1 MLVALAIR
9 DLVVIDRLDLRLD
22 EGLTVLTGET
32 GAGKSILLD
41 ALGLTLGM
49 RAEGSIVR
57 RGAERASATAEFAV
71 PASHPIRTLLAE
83 RGMAIEDSLVLR
95 RVVGAD
101 GRSRAFAN
109 DEPVSVGF
117 LRDVGALLVEIESQS
132 EAHGL
137 LDAATHRALL
147 DAFAGNTALVA
158 KTHESHGAWREAA
171 EVEARARA
179 AAEMARTEEELLRHT
194 ERELSDF
201 APKDGE
207 EPKLADE
214 RAFLMGASRLAETV
228 AATRAEI
235 GQGRGVAGALNAAHR
250 MLARQASAG
259 GERLTPALKALE
271 AAAIEATEA
280 ETALDAL
287 ARDLDPDPDP
297 RRLETIEERLFGLRD
312 LARKHNVPPD
322 RLPALLEDIRDKLA
336 ALDQSADATKALAA
350 ATKAARDIFLAAAKA
365 LGATRKKAAAELDLA
380 VTRELKPLKLDR
392 AIFRTHLDVLAED
405 DAGPDGLERV
415 AFEIAT
421 IPGVEPGALAK
432 VASGGELSRIML
444 ALKVTLAAT
453 GDATTLVFDEVDA
466 GVGGATA
473 AAVGERLAKLAR
485 KRQVIV
491 VTHSPQVAAR
501 GDCHLRV
508 EKRLAGEGATAQVRT
523 LEPAHRREEIAR
535 MLAGARI
542 TDEARAAADRLLAGT
557 A

>member
-41 ALGLTLGM
+41 ALGLTLGA
-49 RAEGSIVR
+49 RAEGAIVR
-57 RGAERASATAEFAV
+57 RGAERASATAEFSL
-71 PASHPIRTLLAE
+71 PADHPARALLAE
-83 RGMAIEDSLVLR
+83 RGMEVDDSLVLR

-109 DEPVSVGF
+109 DEPVSVGL
-117 LRDVGALLVEIESQS
+117 LREIGSVLVEIESQS

-137 LDAATHRALL
+137 LDPATHRALL
-147 DAFAGNTALVA
+147 DAFAGNAALTLKVR
-158 KTHESHGAWREAA
+158 ESYSAWRAAA
-171 EVEARARA
+171 EVEASARTAADKARA
-179 AAEMARTEEELLRHT
+179 EESLLRHV
-194 ERELSDF
+194 EAELAAFD
-201 APKDGE
+201 PKEGE

-214 RAFLMGASRLAETV
+214 RAFLMGASRLAESV
-228 AATRAEI
+228 ASARAEI
-235 GQGRGVAGALNAAHR
+235 GQGRGVAGALNTAHR
-250 MLARQASAG
+250 MLARQAAAAG
-259 GERLTPALKALE
+259 GRLDPALKALE
-271 AAAIEATEA
+271 AAAIEAGEA
-280 ETALDAL
+280 EAALDTL
-287 ARDLDPDPDP
+287 ARDLDPDP
-297 RRLETIEERLFGLRD
+297 RRLEAIEERLFGLRD
-312 LARKHNVPPD
+312 LARKHGVQPD
-322 RLPALLEDIRDKLA
+322 RLPALLDEIRDKLA
-336 ALDQSADATKALAA
+336 ALDQGADAGKALAA
-350 ATKAARDIFLAAAKA
+350 KTGAARAAFVAAAKA
-365 LGATRKKAAAELDLA
+365 LGAARKKAAQELDA
-380 VTRELKPLKLDR
+380 IVMRELKPLKLDK
-392 AIFRTHLDVLAED
+392 AVFRTRLDLLDEV
-405 DAGPDGLERV
+405 DAGPDGLERIV
-415 AFEIAT
+415 FEIAT
-421 IPGVEPGALAK
+421 IPGAAPAALAK

-444 ALKVTLAAT
+444 ALKVALAAT

-473 AAVGERLAKLAR
+473 AAIGERLAKLAR

-542 TDEARAAADRLLAGT
+542 TDEARAAADRLLAGSV
-557 A
+557 

>member
-9 DLVVIDRLDLRLD
+9 DLVVIDRLDLRLGA
-22 EGLTVLTGET
+22 GLTVLTGET

-49 RAEGSIVR
+49 RAEGSVVR
-57 RGAERASATAEFAV
+57 RGAERASATAEFTL

-83 RGMAIEDSLVLR
+83 RGMTIEDSLVLR
-95 RVVGAD
+95 RVVGSD

-109 DEPVSVGF
+109 DEPVSIGL
-117 LRDVGALLVEIESQS
+117 LRDIGAVLVEIESQS

-137 LDAATHRALL
+137 LDSATHRALL
-147 DAFAGNTALVA
+147 DAFAGNAALVV
-158 KTHESHGAWREAA
+158 KTREGHGAWREAA
-171 EVEARARA
+171 EIEARARA
-179 AAEMARTEEELLRHT
+179 AAEMARTEEDLLRHT

-201 APKDGE
+201 APRNGE

-214 RAFLMGASRLAETV
+214 RAFLMGASRLAEAV

-235 GQGRGVAGALNAAHR
+235 GQGRGVAGTLNAAHR

-287 ARDLDPDPDP
+287 ARDLDPDP
-297 RRLETIEERLFGLRD
+297 RRLEAIEERLFGLRD

-322 RLPALLEDIRDKLA
+322 RLPALLNDIRGKLA
-336 ALDQSADATKALAA
+336 TLDQSADATKALAA
-350 ATKAARDIFLAAAKA
+350 ATKAARDAFLAAAKA

-392 AIFRTHLDVLAED
+392 AIFRTRLDVLAED
-405 DAGPDGLERV
+405 DAGPDGLERI

-421 IPGVEPGALAK
+421 IPGTEPGALAK

-444 ALKVTLAAT
+444 ALKVTLAST

>member
-9 DLVVIDRLDLRLD
+9 DLVVIDRLDLRLGA
-22 EGLTVLTGET
+22 GLTVLTGET

-49 RAEGSIVR
+49 RAEGSVVR
-57 RGAERASATAEFAV
+57 RGAERASATAEFTL

-83 RGMAIEDSLVLR
+83 RGMTIEDSLVLR
-95 RVVGAD
+95 RVVGSD

-109 DEPVSVGF
+109 DEPVSIGL
-117 LRDVGALLVEIESQS
+117 LRDIGAVLVEIESQS

-137 LDAATHRALL
+137 LDSATHRALL
-147 DAFAGNTALVA
+147 DAFAGNAALVV
-158 KTHESHGAWREAA
+158 KTRESHGAWREAA
-171 EVEARARA
+171 EIEARARA
-179 AAEMARTEEELLRHT
+179 TAEMARTEEDLLRHT

-201 APKDGE
+201 APRNGE

-214 RAFLMGASRLAETV
+214 RAFLMGASRLAEAV

-235 GQGRGVAGALNAAHR
+235 GQGRGVAGTLNAAHR

-287 ARDLDPDPDP
+287 ARDLDPDP
-297 RRLETIEERLFGLRD
+297 RRLEAIEERLFGLRD

-322 RLPALLEDIRDKLA
+322 RLPALLNDIRGKLA
-336 ALDQSADATKALAA
+336 TLDQSADATKALAA
-350 ATKAARDIFLAAAKA
+350 ATKAARDAFLAAAKA

-392 AIFRTHLDVLAED
+392 AIFRTRLDVLAED
-405 DAGPDGLERV
+405 DAGPDGLERI

-421 IPGVEPGALAK
+421 IPGTEPGALAK

-444 ALKVTLAAT
+444 ALKVTLAST

>member
-9 DLVVIDRLDLRLD
+9 DLVVIDRLDLRLGA
-22 EGLTVLTGET
+22 GLTVLTGET

-49 RAEGSIVR
+49 RAEGSVVR
-57 RGAERASATAEFAV
+57 RGAERASATAEFTL

-83 RGMAIEDSLVLR
+83 RGMTIEDSLVLR
-95 RVVGAD
+95 RVVGSD

-109 DEPVSVGF
+109 DEPVSIGL
-117 LRDVGALLVEIESQS
+117 LRDIGAVLVEIESQS

-137 LDAATHRALL
+137 LDSATHRALL
-147 DAFAGNTALVA
+147 DAFAGNAALVV
-158 KTHESHGAWREAA
+158 KTRESHGAWREAA
-171 EVEARARA
+171 EIEARARA
-179 AAEMARTEEELLRHT
+179 TAEMARTEEDLLRHT

-201 APKDGE
+201 APRNGE

-214 RAFLMGASRLAETV
+214 RAFLMGASRLAEAV

-235 GQGRGVAGALNAAHR
+235 GQGRGVAGTLNAAHR

-287 ARDLDPDPDP
+287 ARDLDPDP
-297 RRLETIEERLFGLRD
+297 RRLEAIEERLFGLRD

-322 RLPALLEDIRDKLA
+322 RLPALLNDIRGKLA
-336 ALDQSADATKALAA
+336 TLDQSADATKALAA
-350 ATKAARDIFLAAAKA
+350 ATKAARDAFLAAAKA

-392 AIFRTHLDVLAED
+392 AIFRTRLDVLAED
-405 DAGPDGLERV
+405 DAGPDGLERI

-421 IPGVEPGALAK
+421 IPGTEPGALAK

-444 ALKVTLAAT
+444 ALKVTLAST

-508 EKRLAGEGATAQVRT
+508 EKRLAGEGATAQVRA

>member
-9 DLVVIDRLDLRLD
+9 DLVVIDRLDLRLGA
-22 EGLTVLTGET
+22 GLTVLTGET

-49 RAEGSIVR
+49 RAEGSVVR
-57 RGAERASATAEFAV
+57 RGAERASATAEFTL

-83 RGMAIEDSLVLR
+83 RGMTIEDSLVLR
-95 RVVGAD
+95 RVVGSD

-109 DEPVSVGF
+109 DEPVSIGL
-117 LRDVGALLVEIESQS
+117 LRDIGAVLVEIESQS

-137 LDAATHRALL
+137 LDSATHRALL
-147 DAFAGNTALVA
+147 DAFAGNAALVV
-158 KTHESHGAWREAA
+158 KTRESHGAWREAA
-171 EVEARARA
+171 EIEARARA
-179 AAEMARTEEELLRHT
+179 TAEMARTEEDLLRHT

-201 APKDGE
+201 APRNGE

-214 RAFLMGASRLAETV
+214 RAFLMGASRLAEAV

-235 GQGRGVAGALNAAHR
+235 GQGRGVAGTLNAAHR

-287 ARDLDPDPDP
+287 ARDLDPDP
-297 RRLETIEERLFGLRD
+297 RGLEAIEERLFGLRD

-322 RLPALLEDIRDKLA
+322 RLPALLNDIRGKLA
-336 ALDQSADATKALAA
+336 TLDQSADATKALAA
-350 ATKAARDIFLAAAKA
+350 ATKAARDAFLAAAKA

-392 AIFRTHLDVLAED
+392 AIFRTRLDVLAED
-405 DAGPDGLERV
+405 DAGPDGLERI

-421 IPGVEPGALAK
+421 IPGTEPGALAK

-444 ALKVTLAAT
+444 ALKVTLAST

-508 EKRLAGEGATAQVRT
+508 EKRLAGEGATAQVRA

>member
-9 DLVVIDRLDLRLD
+9 DLVVIDRLDLRLGA
-22 EGLTVLTGET
+22 GLTVLTGET

-49 RAEGSIVR
+49 RAEGSVVR
-57 RGAERASATAEFAV
+57 RGAERASATAEFTL

-83 RGMAIEDSLVLR
+83 RGMTIEDSLVLR
-95 RVVGAD
+95 RVVGSD

-109 DEPVSVGF
+109 DEPVSIGL
-117 LRDVGALLVEIESQS
+117 LRDIGAVLVEIESQS

-137 LDAATHRALL
+137 LDSATHRALL
-147 DAFAGNTALVA
+147 DAFAGNAALVV
-158 KTHESHGAWREAA
+158 KTRESHGAWREAA
-171 EVEARARA
+171 EIEARARA
-179 AAEMARTEEELLRHT
+179 TAEMARTEEDLLRHT

-201 APKDGE
+201 APRNGE

-214 RAFLMGASRLAETV
+214 RAFLMGASRLAEAV

-235 GQGRGVAGALNAAHR
+235 GQGRGVAGTLNAAHR

-287 ARDLDPDPDP
+287 ARDLDPDP
-297 RRLETIEERLFGLRD
+297 RRLEAIEERLFGLRD

-322 RLPALLEDIRDKLA
+322 RLPALLNDIRGKLA
-336 ALDQSADATKALAA
+336 TLDQSADATKALAA
-350 ATKAARDIFLAAAKA
+350 ATKAARDAFLAAAKA
-365 LGATRKKAAAELDLA
+365 LGATRKKAAAELDLT

-392 AIFRTHLDVLAED
+392 AIFRTRLDVLAED
-405 DAGPDGLERV
+405 DAGPDGLERI

-421 IPGVEPGALAK
+421 IPGTEPGALAK

-444 ALKVTLAAT
+444 ALKVTLAST

>member
-9 DLVVIDRLDLRLD
+9 DLVVIDRLDLRLVA
-22 EGLTVLTGET
+22 GLTFLTGET

-49 RAEGSIVR
+49 RAEGSVVR
-57 RGAERASATAEFAV
+57 RGAERASATAEFTL

-83 RGMAIEDSLVLR
+83 RGMTIEDSLVLR
-95 RVVGAD
+95 RVVGSD

-109 DEPVSVGF
+109 DEPVSIGL
-117 LRDVGALLVEIESQS
+117 LRDIGAVLVEIESQS

-137 LDAATHRALL
+137 LDSATHRALL
-147 DAFAGNTALVA
+147 DAFAGNAALVV
-158 KTHESHGAWREAA
+158 KTRESHGAWREAA
-171 EVEARARA
+171 EIEARARA
-179 AAEMARTEEELLRHT
+179 TAEMARTEEDLLRHT

-201 APKDGE
+201 APRNGE

-214 RAFLMGASRLAETV
+214 RAFLMGASRLAEAV

-235 GQGRGVAGALNAAHR
+235 GQGRGVAGTLNAAHR

-287 ARDLDPDPDP
+287 ARDLDPDP
-297 RRLETIEERLFGLRD
+297 RRLEAIEERLFGLRD

-322 RLPALLEDIRDKLA
+322 RLPALLNDIRGKLA
-336 ALDQSADATKALAA
+336 TLDQSADATKALAA
-350 ATKAARDIFLAAAKA
+350 ATKAARDAFLAAAKA

-392 AIFRTHLDVLAED
+392 AIFRTRLDVLAED
-405 DAGPDGLERV
+405 DAGPDGLERI

-421 IPGVEPGALAK
+421 IPGTEPGALAK

-444 ALKVTLAAT
+444 ALKVTLAST

>member
-41 ALGLTLGM
+41 ALGLTLGA
-49 RAEGSIVR
+49 RAEGAVVR
-57 RGAERASATAEFAV
+57 RGAERASATAEFAL
-71 PASHPIRTLLAE
+71 PANHPVRALLAE
-83 RGMAIEDSLVLR
+83 RGMEAEDSLVLR

-109 DEPVSVGF
+109 DEPVSVGL
-117 LRDVGALLVEIESQS
+117 LREIGNALVEIESQS

-137 LDAATHRALL
+137 LDPATHRTLL
-147 DAFAGNTALVA
+147 DAFAGNAVLVLKVRDA
-158 KTHESHGAWREAA
+158 HGAWRAAADAEASA
-171 EVEARARA
+171 RAATDRARA
-179 AAEMARTEEELLRHT
+179 EESLLRHA
-194 ERELSDF
+194 EAELAAFD
-201 APKDGE
+201 PKEGE

-214 RAFLMGASRLAETV
+214 RAFLMGASRLAESV
-228 AATRAEI
+228 ASARAEI

-250 MLARQASAG
+250 MLARQAAAAG
-259 GERLTPALKALE
+259 GRFDPALKALE
-271 AAAIEATEA
+271 AAAIEAGEA
-280 ETALDAL
+280 EAALDAV
-287 ARDLDPDPDP
+287 ARDLDPDP
-297 RRLETIEERLFGLRD
+297 RRLEAIEERLFGLRE
-312 LARKHNVPPD
+312 LARKHSVQPD
-322 RLPALLEDIRDKLA
+322 RLPVLLDDIRGKLA
-336 ALDQSADATKALAA
+336 ALDQGADATKALAA
-350 ATKAARDIFLAAAKA
+350 ATKAAREAFLTTAKA
-365 LGATRKKAAAELDLA
+365 LSAARKKAAQELDAA
-380 VTRELKPLKLDR
+380 VMRELKPLKLDK
-392 AIFRTHLDVLAED
+392 AVFRTRLEAADEAE
-405 DAGPDGLERV
+405 AGPDGLERV
-415 AFEIAT
+415 VFEIAT
-421 IPGVEPGALAK
+421 IPGAAPGALAK

-444 ALKVTLAAT
+444 ALKVALAAT

>member
-9 DLVVIDRLDLRLD
+9 DLVVIDRLDLRLGA
-22 EGLTVLTGET
+22 GLTVLTGET

-49 RAEGSIVR
+49 RAEGSVVR
-57 RGAERASATAEFAV
+57 RGAERASATAEFTL

-83 RGMAIEDSLVLR
+83 RGMTIEDSLVLR
-95 RVVGAD
+95 RVVGSD

-109 DEPVSVGF
+109 DEPVSIGL
-117 LRDVGALLVEIESQS
+117 LRDIGAVLVEIESQS

-137 LDAATHRALL
+137 LDSATHRALL
-147 DAFAGNTALVA
+147 DAFAGNAALVV
-158 KTHESHGAWREAA
+158 KTRESHGAWREAA
-171 EVEARARA
+171 EIEARARA
-179 AAEMARTEEELLRHT
+179 TAEMARTEEDLLRHT

-201 APKDGE
+201 APRNGE

-214 RAFLMGASRLAETV
+214 RAFLMGASRLAEAV

-235 GQGRGVAGALNAAHR
+235 GQGRGVAGTLNAAHR

-287 ARDLDPDPDP
+287 ARDLDPDP
-297 RRLETIEERLFGLRD
+297 RRLEAIEERLFGLRD

-322 RLPALLEDIRDKLA
+322 RLPALLNDIRGKLA
-336 ALDQSADATKALAA
+336 TLDQSADATKALAA
-350 ATKAARDIFLAAAKA
+350 ATKAARDAFLAAAKA

-392 AIFRTHLDVLAED
+392 AIFRTRLDVLAED
-405 DAGPDGLERV
+405 DAGPDGLERI

-421 IPGVEPGALAK
+421 IPGTEPGALAK

-444 ALKVTLAAT
+444 ALKVTLTST

-508 EKRLAGEGATAQVRT
+508 EKRLAGEGATAQVRA

>member
-9 DLVVIDRLDLRLD
+9 DLVVIDRLDLRLCA
-22 EGLTVLTGET
+22 GLTVLTGET

-49 RAEGSIVR
+49 RAEGSVVR
-57 RGAERASATAEFAV
+57 RGAERASATAEFTL

-83 RGMAIEDSLVLR
+83 RGMTIEDSLVLR
-95 RVVGAD
+95 RVVGSD

-109 DEPVSVGF
+109 DEPVSIGL
-117 LRDVGALLVEIESQS
+117 LRDIGAVLVEIESQS

-137 LDAATHRALL
+137 LDSATHRALL
-147 DAFAGNTALVA
+147 DAFAGNAALVV
-158 KTHESHGAWREAA
+158 KTRESHGAWREAA
-171 EVEARARA
+171 EIEARARA
-179 AAEMARTEEELLRHT
+179 TAEMARTEEDLLRHT

-201 APKDGE
+201 APRNGE

-214 RAFLMGASRLAETV
+214 RAFLMGASRLAEAV

-235 GQGRGVAGALNAAHR
+235 GQGRGVAGTLNAAHR

-287 ARDLDPDPDP
+287 ARDLDPDP
-297 RRLETIEERLFGLRD
+297 RRLEAIEERLFGLRD

-322 RLPALLEDIRDKLA
+322 RLPALLNDIRGKLA
-336 ALDQSADATKALAA
+336 TLDQSADATKALAA
-350 ATKAARDIFLAAAKA
+350 ATKAARDAFLAAAKA

-392 AIFRTHLDVLAED
+392 AIFRTRLDVLAED
-405 DAGPDGLERV
+405 DAGPDGLERI

-421 IPGVEPGALAK
+421 IPGTEPGALAK

-444 ALKVTLAAT
+444 ALKVTLAST

>member
-41 ALGLTLGM
+41 ALGLTLGA
-49 RAEGSIVR
+49 RAEGAVVR
-57 RGAERASATAEFAV
+57 RGAERASATAEFAL
-71 PASHPIRTLLAE
+71 PANHPIRALLAE
-83 RGMAIEDSLVLR
+83 RGMDVEDSLVLR

-117 LRDVGALLVEIESQS
+117 LRDVGNALVEIESQS

-137 LDAATHRALL
+137 LDPATHRTLL
-147 DAFAGNTALVA
+147 DAFAGNAALTLKVREA
-158 KTHESHGAWREAA
+158 HGAWRVAADAEAS
-171 EVEARARA
+171 ARA
-179 AAEMARTEEELLRHT
+179 ATDKARAEEDLLRHA
-194 ERELSDF
+194 EKELSEFD
-201 APKDGE
+201 PKDGE
-207 EPKLADE
+207 EPKLAEE

-228 AATRAEI
+228 ASARAEI

-250 MLARQASAG
+250 MLARQAGSA
-259 GERLTPALKALE
+259 GERLNPALKALE

-287 ARDLDPDPDP
+287 ARDVDPDP
-297 RRLETIEERLFGLRD
+297 RRLDAIEERLFGLRE
-312 LARKHNVPPD
+312 LARKHSVPPE
-322 RLPALLEDIRDKLA
+322 RLPALLEEIRGKLA
-336 ALDQSADATKALAA
+336 ALDRGADATKALST
-350 ATKAARDIFLAAAKA
+350 ATKAAREAFLAAAKA
-365 LGATRKKAAAELDLA
+365 LSAARRKAAAELDAA
-380 VTRELKPLKLDR
+380 VMRELKPLKLDK
-392 AIFRTHLDVLAED
+392 AVFRTRLEPVGES

-415 AFEIAT
+415 VFEIAT
-421 IPGVEPGALAK
+421 IPGAEPGSLAK

>member
-9 DLVVIDRLDLRLD
+9 DLVVIDRLDLRL
-22 EGLTVLTGET
+22 GAVLTVLTGET

-49 RAEGSIVR
+49 RAEGSVVR
-57 RGAERASATAEFAV
+57 RGAERASATAEFTL

-83 RGMAIEDSLVLR
+83 RGMTIEDSLVLR
-95 RVVGAD
+95 RVVGSD

-109 DEPVSVGF
+109 DEPVSIGL
-117 LRDVGALLVEIESQS
+117 LRDIGAVLVEIESQS

-137 LDAATHRALL
+137 LDSATHRALL
-147 DAFAGNTALVA
+147 DAFAGNAALVV
-158 KTHESHGAWREAA
+158 KTRESHGAWREAA
-171 EVEARARA
+171 EIEARARA
-179 AAEMARTEEELLRHT
+179 TAEMARTEEDLLRHT

-201 APKDGE
+201 APRNGE

-214 RAFLMGASRLAETV
+214 RAFLMGASRLAEAV

-235 GQGRGVAGALNAAHR
+235 GQGRGVAGTLNAAHR

-287 ARDLDPDPDP
+287 ARDLDPDP
-297 RRLETIEERLFGLRD
+297 RRLEAIEERLFGLRD

-322 RLPALLEDIRDKLA
+322 RLPALLNDIRGKLA
-336 ALDQSADATKALAA
+336 TLDQSADATKALAA
-350 ATKAARDIFLAAAKA
+350 ATKAARDAFLAAAKA

-392 AIFRTHLDVLAED
+392 AIFRTRLDVLAED
-405 DAGPDGLERV
+405 DAGPDGLERI

-421 IPGVEPGALAK
+421 IPGTEPGALAK

-444 ALKVTLAAT
+444 ALKVTLAST

>member
-41 ALGLTLGM
+41 ALGLTLGA
-49 RAEGSIVR
+49 RAEGAIVR
-57 RGAERASATAEFAV
+57 RGAERASATAEFAL
-71 PASHPIRTLLAE
+71 PTHHPIRALLAE
-83 RGMAIEDSLVLR
+83 RGMGIEDSLVLR

-109 DEPVSVGF
+109 DEPVSVGL
-117 LRDVGALLVEIESQS
+117 LRDIGNALVEIESQS

-137 LDAATHRALL
+137 LDPATHRALL
-147 DAFAGNTALVA
+147 DAFAGNAGLAL
-158 KTHESHGAWREAA
+158 KTREAHGAWREAA
-171 EVEARARA
+171 KAEADAQAATDKARA
-179 AAEMARTEEELLRHT
+179 EEDLLRHA
-194 ERELSDF
+194 ERELSEFD
-201 APKDGE
+201 AKGGE

-228 AATRAEI
+228 ASARGEI
-235 GQGRGVAGALNAAHR
+235 GQGRGVAGALHAAHR
-250 MLARQASAG
+250 LLARQAAAA
-259 GERLTPALKALE
+259 GERLAPALKALE

-287 ARDLDPDPDP
+287 ARELDPDP
-297 RRLETIEERLFGLRD
+297 RRLEAIEERLFGLRE
-312 LARKHNVPPD
+312 LARKHGVQPD
-322 RLPALLEDIRDKLA
+322 RLPALLDDIRGKLA
-336 ALDQSADATKALAA
+336 ALDQGADATKTLAA
-350 ATKAARDIFLAAAKA
+350 RTKAAHEAFQTAAKA
-365 LGATRKKAAAELDLA
+365 LGAARRKAAAELDAA
-380 VTRELKPLKLDR
+380 VMRELKPLKLDK
-392 AIFRTHLDVLAED
+392 AVFRTRLEPLAETE
-405 DAGPDGLERV
+405 AGPDGLERIV
-415 AFEIAT
+415 FEIAT
-421 IPGVEPGALAK
+421 IPGAEPGSLAK

-508 EKRLAGEGATAQVRT
+508 EKRLAGEGATAQVRA